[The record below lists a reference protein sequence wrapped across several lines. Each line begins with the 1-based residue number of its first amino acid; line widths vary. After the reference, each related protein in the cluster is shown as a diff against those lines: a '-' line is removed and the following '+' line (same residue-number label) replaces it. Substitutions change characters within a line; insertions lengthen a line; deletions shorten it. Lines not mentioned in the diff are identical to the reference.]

1 VIDGFFAM
9 SASWRFHAGIRWSPV
24 PKVVTMPRD
33 DVVVSGPHAPEADLL
48 QPFTILALLARALIA
63 ASIIAIAA

>member
-1 VIDGFFAM
+1 
-9 SASWRFHAGIRWSPV
+9 
-24 PKVVTMPRD
+24 MPR

-48 QPFTILALLARALIA
+48 QPHAILALPARALIA